1 MELIADGIALAVSFD
16 DKQREKLGKDLGAP
30 IKKVDFKSAYQQW
43 FTKATAVV
51 RDVLPHRLADF
62 RTLYQLDKRRNIDL
76 ETYGISDYLVG
87 ISLVRHNS
95 IPVVRQKFRQQ
106 FQILMACQ
114 DALDSALLNI
124 QQLVHADFLDS
135 EIAEARE
142 LHKRGFLRAAGAVA
156 GVALEKHLAMV
167 LKVHSLVVKKKDPTI
182 GDLNDALKA
191 GDVYDIPTWR
201 FVLRLGDLRNLCD
214 HNKQREPTPEEV
226 LELIG
231 GVDKTVKTVH

>member
-1 MELIADGIALAVSFD
+1 
-16 DKQREKLGKDLGAP
+16 
-30 IKKVDFKSAYQQW
+30 
-43 FTKATAVV
+43 
-51 RDVLPHRLADF
+51 
-62 RTLYQLDKRRNIDL
+62 
-76 ETYGISDYLVG
+76 
-87 ISLVRHNS
+87 
-95 IPVVRQKFRQQ
+95 
-106 FQILMACQ
+106 MACQ

-201 FVLRLGDLRNLCD
+201 FVSQLGDLRNLCD
-214 HNKQREPTPEEV
+214 HNKQREPTLEEV
-226 LELIG
+226 LKLIG